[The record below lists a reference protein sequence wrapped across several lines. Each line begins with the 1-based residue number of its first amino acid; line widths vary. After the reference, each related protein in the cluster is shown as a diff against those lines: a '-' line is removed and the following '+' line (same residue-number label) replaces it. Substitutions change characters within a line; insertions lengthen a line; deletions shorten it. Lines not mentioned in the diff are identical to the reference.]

1 MKEHIL
7 IDAMSCVENDI
18 VEKFFLVKAK
28 NTEELKK
35 RKRFKSTAIFA
46 AMASLVCLI
55 IIIPVLNSDAPFRP
69 SLITKLPIKYPYW
82 EDRSALLDVEIIS
95 VEGIFSNKVT
105 FQYTNEYRIDKY
117 VILKT
122 EVKKDF
128 YNTYTEGEILYV
140 ALPISGVKY
149 GKIFNVDVDE
159 FMDFIENIDSIIFYT
174 NHIECEPGGLSH
186 TTKYVDIS
194 NNEPRRFNNLCVC
207 RYTDDGMIPINNG
220 VVDFERIDKIC
231 QKIRFDFTCSKEF
244 INFHTSKLSLKQG
257 QTKDDVYKFIDA
269 LIENKIIGG

>member
-7 IDAMSCVENDI
+7 LDAMSCVENDI

-35 RKRFKSTAIFA
+35 RKRFKSMAIFA

-95 VEGIFSNKVT
+95 VEGVFNKKVT
-105 FQYTNEYRIDKY
+105 FHTGEYRIDKY

-140 ALPISGVKY
+140 ALPVSGVKY
-149 GKIFNVDVDE
+149 GRNFNVDIDE
-159 FMDFIENIDSIIFYT
+159 FMDFIENTDSIVFYT
-174 NHIECEPGGLSH
+174 NEIISKPGVLG
-186 TTKYVDIS
+186 YEEYIDVS
-194 NNEPRRFNNLCVC
+194 NSKPKRFYNLCIC

-220 VVDFERIDKIC
+220 VVDFERIDNIC
-231 QKIRFDFTCSKEF
+231 QKIRFDLSCSKEF
-244 INFHTSKLSLKQG
+244 TNFHTSKLSLKQG
-257 QTKDDVYKFIDA
+257 EAKEDVYKFIDD
-269 LIENKIIGG
+269 LIENKVIGG

>member
-7 IDAMSCVENDI
+7 LDAMSCVENDV

-35 RKRFKSTAIFA
+35 RKRFKSMAIFA

-55 IIIPVLNSDAPFRP
+55 IIIPVLNSDALFRP

-95 VEGIFSNKVT
+95 VEGVFSKKVT
-105 FQYTNEYRIDKY
+105 STRIEEY

-122 EVKKDF
+122 EVNKDF
-128 YNTYTEGEILYV
+128 YNTYSEGEILYV
-140 ALPISGVKY
+140 ALPKSGVKY
-149 GKIFNVDVDE
+149 GRNFNVDIDE
-159 FMDFIENIDSIIFYT
+159 FMDFIENTDSIVFYT
-174 NHIECEPGGLSH
+174 NEIISKPGVLGYEEYIDVSNSEP
-186 TTKYVDIS
+186 K
-194 NNEPRRFNNLCVC
+194 RFYNLCIC

-220 VVDFERIDKIC
+220 VVDFERIDNIC
-231 QKIRFDFTCSKEF
+231 QKIRFDLSCSKEF
-244 INFHTSKLSLKQG
+244 TNFHTSKLSLKQG
-257 QTKDDVYKFIDA
+257 ETKDDVYKFIDD
-269 LIENKIIGG
+269 LMENKVIGG

>member
-7 IDAMSCVENDI
+7 LDAMSCVENDI

-35 RKRFKSTAIFA
+35 RKRFKSMAIFA

-95 VEGIFSNKVT
+95 VEGVFNKKVT
-105 FQYTNEYRIDKY
+105 FHTGEYRIDKY

-140 ALPISGVKY
+140 ALPVSGVKN
-149 GKIFNVDVDE
+149 GKIFNVYVDE
-159 FMDFIENIDSIIFYT
+159 FMDFINNTDFIIFYT
-174 NHIECEPGGLSH
+174 NLIESKPDVLGY
-186 TTKYVDIS
+186 TTEYVDAKS
-194 NNEPRRFNNLCVC
+194 NEPQRFYNLCVC
-207 RYTDDGMIPINNG
+207 RYTYDGMIPINDG

-257 QTKDDVYKFIDA
+257 QTKDDVYKFIDD
-269 LIENKIIGG
+269 LIENEVIGG